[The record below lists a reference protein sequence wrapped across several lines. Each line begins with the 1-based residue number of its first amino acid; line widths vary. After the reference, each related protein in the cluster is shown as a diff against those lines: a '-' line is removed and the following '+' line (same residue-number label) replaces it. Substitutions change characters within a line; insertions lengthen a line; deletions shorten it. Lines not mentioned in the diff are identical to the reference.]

1 MKVVILCGGYGL
13 RMREVTEHLP
23 KPLAVVGTKP
33 ILWYIMKL
41 YARYGHEE
49 FILPLGYMGDKI
61 KEYFMNSSWK
71 QNDFLLDMVCNEYK
85 LIQPEKQENWKIA
98 FIDTGADTMTG
109 GRIKRLQSY
118 IGEDTFLA
126 TYGDGLSDVDLGDL
140 VKYHKEM
147 GRIATMTGIQK
158 KSQFG
163 VVRTMDGIAT
173 SFGEKSEIEGLI
185 NGGYFVFNKEIFDHI
200 PGDGCSL
207 EADTLVKLSREG
219 QLAVY
224 EHNGYWQAID
234 TAKDIDE
241 INSNWPMVS
250 SVLGI

>member
-1 MKVVILCGGYGL
+1 
-13 RMREVTEHLP
+13 MREVTEHMP

-33 ILWYIMKL
+33 MLWYIMKL

-61 KEYFMNSSWK
+61 KEYFMNASWK
-71 QNDFLLDMVCNEYK
+71 QNDFELDMGCNEYK
-85 LIQPEKQENWKIA
+85 LIQPEKQEKWKIT
-98 FIDTGADTMTG
+98 FVDTGADTMTG
-109 GRIKRLQSY
+109 GRIKRLQPY

-126 TYGDGLSDVDLGDL
+126 TYGDGLSDVDLSAL

-163 VVRTMDGIAT
+163 VVRTMGGIAT
-173 SFGEKSEIEGLI
+173 SFGEKSEIEGRI
-185 NGGYFVFNKEIFDHI
+185 NGGYFVFNKEIFDYV
-200 PGDGCSL
+200 PGDDCSL
-207 EADTLVKLSREG
+207 EADTLVELSRQG
-219 QLAVY
+219 QLAVF

-234 TAKDIDE
+234 TVKDIDE
-241 INSNWPMVS
+241 VNSSWPIVS
-250 SVLGI
+250 SILGI